1 MTAITVAL
9 LIGTPMVSAMEVG
22 DTFEIKT
29 KPGIATCKTP
39 EDISCGEGKLR
50 ANFLLQI
57 EEVEENSIKG
67 IGKGEIQ
74 LITDGWDFE
83 DEFMSQDLSFEF
95 DQNIKQLSIKGQIV
109 SNMENNRWNLSA
121 VAENIE
127 QKKNSKYAMDLNVVL
142 TGPNGVTIESEV
154 KGFSKSLNSCA

>member
-1 MTAITVAL
+1 MTVITVAL
-9 LIGTPMVSAMEVG
+9 LIGTPMVSAMDVE

-29 KPGIATCKTP
+29 NPGITTCKTT
-39 EDISCGEGKLR
+39 EAISCGEGKLR
-50 ANFLLQI
+50 ANFLLQV

-67 IGKGEIQ
+67 VGKGEIQ

-83 DEFMSQDLSFEF
+83 DEFMSQDISFEF

-109 SNMENNRWNLSA
+109 SDIGNNHWNLNA
-121 VAENIE
+121 VAESIE
-127 QKKNSKYAMDLNVVL
+127 QKKNSKYVMDLKVIL

-154 KGFSKSLNSCA
+154 KGFSKSLNFCT